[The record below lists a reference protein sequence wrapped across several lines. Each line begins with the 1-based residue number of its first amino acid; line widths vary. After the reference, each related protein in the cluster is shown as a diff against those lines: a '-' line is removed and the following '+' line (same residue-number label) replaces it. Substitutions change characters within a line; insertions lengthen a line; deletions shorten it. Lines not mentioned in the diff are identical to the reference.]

1 MNGMKIALIVSI
13 CLNVFVLGAVAGG
26 LVLLLQRG
34 QVAVQAAGTQLA
46 ATPAAPRPP
55 LAQAAAALPAPSQQA
70 FRKSLRQTRQDLAP
84 AVAQG
89 AADRAELVRLLGQP
103 QLDRDA
109 IDAALDKARQD
120 DLGQRQKVEAAVV
133 DFVATLNPQERR
145 AFVQRLEA
153 NGSLRALR
161 AARIAERAQQKP
173 ARTATDRAQS
183 AR

>member
-1 MNGMKIALIVSI
+1 MNGMKIALIISI
-13 CLNVFVLGAVAGG
+13 CVNVFVLGAVAGG
-26 LVLLLQRG
+26 LLLLFQRG
-34 QVAVQAAGTQLA
+34 QVIAPTAGAAAGVVPT
-46 ATPAAPRPP
+46 APRPA
-55 LAQAAAALPAPSQQA
+55 LAQAAAALPVPSQQA

-103 QLDRDA
+103 QLDRSA
-109 IDAALDKARQD
+109 IDTALEKARQD
-120 DLGQRQKVEAAVV
+120 DLGQRQKVETAVV

-153 NGSLRALR
+153 DGSLRAM
-161 AARIAERAQQKP
+161 RISRVAGQRQKP
-173 ARTATDRAQS
+173 ARVATDRAAP